1 MLQGLQSVLGALG
14 GMMAAPDADVQF
26 LTTLQHAIVAKIKQG
41 TQQAVSN
48 QPGQGQPPGAGG
60 PPGAPSQIGPGGG
73 AGMSGFGAVVPPGGM
88 DQSPQPGMGAPGPT
102 GIGAPNP
109 DELRRTLGATGQA
122 A

>member
-1 MLQGLQSVLGALG
+1 MLQGLQGILAALG

-41 TQQAVSN
+41 TQAAN
-48 QPGQGQPPGAGG
+48 QPPG
-60 PPGAPSQIGPGGG
+60 GAPGGQPSQVAPGGG
-73 AGMSGFGAVVPPGGM
+73 AGMSGFGAGAGAPGGPMQPPGGM
-88 DQSPQPGMGAPGPT
+88 GQSPQPGMGAPGP
-102 GIGAPNP
+102 GGMGAPNP